1 MRIQFCANGYFN
13 GYSNVIAE
21 FNVMEVP
28 TNEECEAIEN
38 EILEAMGK
46 WAEENNDDFE
56 EFDFWEACYDAAI
69 KHIHIINNSVV
80 KTFHIKGGF

>member
-38 EILEAMGK
+38 EIYEAMDK
-46 WAEENNDDFE
+46 C
-56 EFDFWEACYDAAI
+56 EAFIEA
-69 KHIHIINNSVV
+69 INNNED
-80 KTFHIKGGF
+80 FDRYL

>member
-38 EILEAMGK
+38 EIYEAMDK
-46 WAEENNDDFE
+46 WKKEHGDFDDF
-56 EFDFWEACYDAAI
+56 DLWQVCHDAAI
-69 KHIHIINNSVV
+69 KHVHIINNPVV